1 VRKTKGEEMKTL
13 ITSISI
19 AGMALLL
26 LVGCAQ
32 QYYLKSNLNQ
42 ITLGQTKGAILS
54 MFPEWRSVWGGGA
67 PGMQIRAG
75 HRSSSGKLLEVGE
88 VLLTDGVTPTVSH
101 WFMFED
107 GLLVQWGRPEDWNR
121 AAARYDINFNP
132 SPGVP
137 INQ

>member
-1 VRKTKGEEMKTL
+1 MKKL
-13 ITSISI
+13 ITSI

-26 LVGCAQ
+26 LVGCAPDIYQ
-32 QYYLKSNLNQ
+32 RYYLKTNMNK
-42 ITLGQTKGAILS
+42 ITIGQTKANVLS
-54 MFPEWRSVWGGGA
+54 MFPGELTEKGVRPQGGA
-67 PGMQIRAG
+67 PGMEIRAA

-88 VLLTDGVTPTVSH
+88 VLLTDGVTSTVSH

-107 GLLVQWGRPEDWNR
+107 GLLVQWGRPEDWNK

-137 INQ
+137 LN

>member
-1 VRKTKGEEMKTL
+1 MKKL
-13 ITSISI
+13 IASI

-42 ITLGQTKGAILS
+42 ITLGQTKEKTLS
-54 MFPEWRSVWGGGA
+54 MFPGHRSAWGP
-67 PGMQIRAG
+67 PGMEIRAAQ
-75 HRSSSGKLLEVGE
+75 RSSSGKLLEVGE
-88 VLLTDGVTPTVSH
+88 VFLTDGVTPTVSH

-107 GLLVQWGRPEDWNR
+107 GLLVQWGRPEDWKK

-137 INQ
+137 LN

>member
-1 VRKTKGEEMKTL
+1 MKKLTVC
-13 ITSISI
+13 I
-19 AGMALLL
+19 AVVALLS

-32 QYYLKSNLNQ
+32 RYYLKSNLNH
-42 ITLGQTKGAILS
+42 ISLGQTKEKTLS
-54 MFPEWRSVWGGGA
+54 MFPSRQSAWSGNI
-67 PGMQIRAG
+67 PGMEIRAAQ
-75 HRSSSGKLLEVGE
+75 RSSNGKLLEIGE

-107 GLLVQWGRPEDWNR
+107 GLLVQWGRPEDWKK

-137 INQ
+137 LN

>member
-1 VRKTKGEEMKTL
+1 MKKL
-13 ITSISI
+13 ITPI
-19 AGMALLL
+19 ACMVFLF

-42 ITLGQTKGAILS
+42 ISLGQTKEKTLS
-54 MFPEWRSVWGGGA
+54 MFPRRQSALSGNI
-67 PGMQIRAG
+67 PGMEIRASQ
-75 HRSSSGKLLEVGE
+75 RSSNGKLLEVGE
-88 VLLTDGVTPTVSH
+88 VLLTDGVTPSVSY

-107 GLLVQWGRPEDWNR
+107 GLLVQWGRPEDWKK

-137 INQ
+137 PN

>member
-1 VRKTKGEEMKTL
+1 M
-13 ITSISI
+13 
-19 AGMALLL
+19 L

-42 ITLGQTKGAILS
+42 ITLGQTKEAILS
-54 MFPEWRSVWGGGA
+54 MFPEGRSVWGGGA
-67 PGMQIRAG
+67 PGMQIRAA
-75 HRSSSGKLLEVGE
+75 HRSTSGKLLEVGE

-107 GLLVQWGRPEDWNR
+107 GLLVQWGRPEDWNK
-121 AAARYDINFNP
+121 AATRYDINFNP